1 MFTPNR
7 AGRRTARPGGSAAT
21 RRPAGDAGA
30 AAVEFAL
37 VSILLLLLLFGVISF
52 GIALFRQQAASHA
65 AREGARLASVGI
77 GTGRPIT
84 TCTAFSDEVKSR
96 GEGANIATV
105 TLGVT
110 EASGN
115 ATLGVGDLVTVSV
128 THTIDMSLVGSLIP
142 GIPQTITLT
151 QSGKARVEVLGSVAS
166 C

>member
-1 MFTPNR
+1 MFTPKR
-7 AGRRTARPGGSAAT
+7 AARRTAGPGDS
-21 RRPAGDAGA
+21 GA

-37 VSILLLLLLFGVISF
+37 VSVLLLLLLFGVISF

-84 TCTAFSDEVKSR
+84 TCAAFSNEVKSR
-96 GEGANIATV
+96 GEGANITTV

-128 THTIDMSLVGSLIP
+128 THTMDMSLVGSLIP

-151 QSGKARVEVLGSVAS
+151 QSGKARVEVLGSVS
-166 C
+166 TC